1 MKKAFL
7 FFVIAFCGLMLHA
20 QTVKWHYNLKDVS
33 FGQTTARDV
42 DGDGL
47 PELIFSTYWNDSNVY
62 CLNGEDGS
70 LKWKHLQKGFG
81 GGCNDAGPLIFDP
94 FRNGDLKVV
103 IPGSC
108 MDTTF
113 CVDADSGYVQWKTVT
128 GGGDS
133 PPSCADF
140 DGDGYDDV
148 IHGTFYGNVKC
159 LDGRTGAIKWNQLV
173 DTNAA
178 IESEPVITRTGTEYD
193 FTVATWDFTYDSNR
207 IACYRASD
215 HSLKWQYFVHNL
227 VYHGPAA
234 GDLFHDGEQEVIIGD
249 YDGYL
254 YCLRTSDGELIW
266 KDSTSHL
273 LSGHYIGSPVSLAD
287 LDNDGY
293 LDVVYMDGYM
303 VRAVNRNDSTLWTF
317 AIPGIDYTN
326 FRGAAIADVNN
337 DGIKDV
343 TFCSNY
349 GIVYSLNGLT
359 GAVIRTFD
367 FYNYAYTTLGD
378 TSSIFEV
385 DNAPVIGDFDGD
397 GLIDMFLI
405 GGKGRSDSTSWN
417 DYGYAVC
424 LSWGDSVNGGLWPMF
439 RHDAHRT
446 GCLCDTN
453 GIPAT
458 RIPAVADNHVML
470 RVFPDPSP
478 GVLNVSFFCPAE
490 QATAIRMFDML
501 GREVWST
508 AGFNSI
514 AGQNTFHFAGD
525 QTALLTNGLYIVT
538 VESNGV
544 SSSARF
550 EIRK

>member
-1 MKKAFL
+1 MKNIFL
-7 FFVIAFCGLMLHA
+7 LALISFFSLMLQA

-33 FGQTTARDV
+33 FGQTVAQDV

-81 GGCNDAGPLIFDP
+81 GGCNDAGPLVFDP

-113 CVDADSGYVQWKTVT
+113 CVDADSGYVQWKTIT

-133 PPSCADF
+133 PPSCADL

-178 IESEPVITRTGTEYD
+178 IESEPVITRNGSEYD
-193 FTVATWDFTYDSNR
+193 FTVATWDYTYDSNR

-227 VYHGPAA
+227 IYPGPAT
-234 GDLFHDGEQEVIIGD
+234 GDLFRDGQKEVVIGD

-254 YCLRTSDGELIW
+254 YCLRVADGSLIW
-266 KDSTSHL
+266 KDSTAHL
-273 LSGHYIGSPVSLAD
+273 LLYHYDDAPVSLAD

-293 LDVVYMDGYM
+293 LDIVYMDGYT
-303 VRAVNRNDSTLWTF
+303 VRAVNRYDSALWTF
-317 AIPGIDYTN
+317 TPPGDYTN
-326 FRGAAIADVNN
+326 FRGGAIADINN
-337 DGIKDV
+337 DGINDV
-343 TFCSNY
+343 TFCTTF
-349 GIVYSLNGLT
+349 GTIYSLDGQT
-359 GAVIRTFD
+359 GSVIRTFD
-367 FYNYAYTTLGD
+367 LYHYCYTTLGD

-397 GLIDMFLI
+397 GLTDLFLI

-417 DYGYAVC
+417 DNGYAVC
-424 LSWGDSVNGGLWPMF
+424 LSWGDSVSSATWPMY
-439 RHDAHRT
+439 RHDRHRT

-453 GIPAT
+453 GAPVTRVASVPDTHIPFS
-458 RIPAVADNHVML
+458 VY
-470 RVFPDPSP
+470 PDPSA
-478 GVLNVSFFCPAE
+478 GDFNISLFCAAE
-490 QATAIRMFDML
+490 QPVTIQIFDLL
-501 GREVWST
+501 GREMLSPLHYQ
-508 AGFNSI
+508 AAS
-514 AGQNTFHFAGD
+514 GQNKIHVTGG
-525 QTALLTNGLYIVT
+525 QTALFTTGIYLLQVSGNTTNST
-538 VESNGV
+538 C
-544 SSSARF
+544 RF
-550 EIRK
+550 AIQR